1 MVGPNSHLIVYAS
14 SANVSFQV
22 NGFENT
28 VSDYTSLQYTQAD
41 AGGAGGG
48 GGAGAPGAP

>member
-1 MVGPNSHLIVYAS
+1 MFHSKSMDLK
-14 SANVSFQV
+14 
-22 NGFENT
+22 NT
-28 VSDYTSLQYTQAD
+28 VNDYTSVHYTQAD